1 MESSLTLSSIVALGS
16 AMMILAAIPSVSV
29 LAVSTRAATYGL
41 IHGIFT
47 SLGIVAGDIVF
58 IILALWGLSFL
69 METLGD
75 LFVFVKYL
83 GGAYLIFL
91 GIGLWRSK
99 LSDLE
104 VETALKSSL
113 LSSFLAGLFITF
125 ADQKAVLFYLGFF
138 PAFFDISQISY
149 VDTGII
155 IGITIVAVGGVKIAY
170 ALMVDRARL
179 LINQQTRKW
188 LNLVAG
194 WVMMAA
200 GIVVIVKP

>member
-1 MESSLTLSSIVALGS
+1 MESSLTLGSIAALSS

-29 LAVSTRAATYGL
+29 LAVSTRSATYGL

-47 SLGIVAGDIVF
+47 SLGLVIGDIVF

-91 GIGLWRSK
+91 GVGLCRAK

-104 VETALKSSL
+104 VEKALKSSL
-113 LSSFLAGLFITF
+113 ISSFLTGLFITF

-138 PAFFDISQISY
+138 PAFFDVSQISY

-155 IGITIVAVGGVKIAY
+155 ISITIVAVGGVKIAY
-170 ALMVDRARL
+170 ALMADRARL
-179 LINQQTRKW
+179 LINQQTRKR
-188 LNLVAG
+188 LNIAAG
-194 WVMMAA
+194 WVMIAA
-200 GIVVIVKP
+200 GIFVIVKP

>member
-1 MESSLTLSSIVALGS
+1 MESSLTPGAIVALGS

-29 LAVSTRAATYGL
+29 LAVSTRSATYGL
-41 IHGIFT
+41 VHGIFT
-47 SLGIVAGDIVF
+47 SLGIVMGDIVF

-69 METLGD
+69 VETLGD

-91 GIGLWRSK
+91 GVGLCRSK
-99 LSDLE
+99 PSDLE

-113 LSSFLAGLFITF
+113 ISSFLTGLFITF

-149 VDTGII
+149 IDTGII
-155 IGITIVAVGGVKIAY
+155 IGITIIAVGGVKVGY
-170 ALMVDRARL
+170 ALMADRARL

-188 LNLVAG
+188 LNVIAG

-200 GIVVIVKP
+200 GIFVIFKP

>member
-1 MESSLTLSSIVALGS
+1 MESSLTPGSIVALGS

-29 LAVSTRAATYGL
+29 LAVSTRSATYGL

-47 SLGIVAGDIVF
+47 SLGIVMGDIVF

-69 METLGD
+69 VETLGD

-91 GIGLWRSK
+91 GVGLCRSK

-113 LSSFLAGLFITF
+113 ISSFLTGLFITF

-149 VDTGII
+149 IDTGII
-155 IGITIVAVGGVKIAY
+155 IGITIVAVGGVKVGY
-170 ALMVDRARL
+170 ALMADRARL

-188 LNLVAG
+188 LNIVAG

-200 GIVVIVKP
+200 GIFVIVKP

>member
-1 MESSLTLSSIVALGS
+1 MESSLTFSSIAALGS

-29 LAVSTRAATYGL
+29 LAVSTRSATYGL

-47 SLGIVAGDIVF
+47 SLGIVIGDIVF

-75 LFVFVKYL
+75 LFVFIKYL
-83 GGAYLIFL
+83 GGSYLIFL
-91 GIGLWRSK
+91 GVGLCRSK

-104 VETALKSSL
+104 VEKTLKSSL
-113 LSSFLAGLFITF
+113 ISSFLTGLFITF

-138 PAFFDISQISY
+138 PAFFDASQISY

-155 IGITIVAVGGVKIAY
+155 ISITIVAVGGVKIAY
-170 ALMVDRARL
+170 ALMADRTRL
-179 LINQQTRKW
+179 LMSQKTRKG
-188 LNLVAG
+188 LNIAAG
-194 WVMMAA
+194 WVMIGA
-200 GIVVIVKP
+200 GIFVIVKP